1 MTITRA
7 RIADVQ
13 TAVQPLLRQDV
24 TAAAGNNTLL
34 SRAEQAAAPAHV
46 QAAAEQVRTAGGPG
60 ARVTVDAVEQVLGQQ
75 ARALIASVNQP
86 TGSGAAFL
94 SLAEAQAA
102 AARNPPLGAQVLR
115 ARELVLGKA
124 VDVDGIAAARVR
136 AQLAG
141 NDGIFKTF
149 ATLQEAEGFRGPVD
163 TTVFWLVVEGESSTT
178 KSFVQGRND
187 LWAERFDVSKVDGSV
202 VVTAE
207 H

>member
-7 RIADVQ
+7 RITDVH
-13 TAVQPLLRQDV
+13 TAVQPLLRQDAA
-24 TAAAGNNTLL
+24 AAAGNNALI

-46 QAAAEQVRTAGGPG
+46 QSAAEQVRSAGGAR

-75 ARALIASVNQP
+75 ARALIAGVNQSS
-86 TGSGAAFL
+86 GSGATFL

-102 AARNPPLGAQVLR
+102 AARNPSLGAHVLR
-115 ARELVLGKA
+115 ARELVLGKS
-124 VDVDGIAAARVR
+124 VDVDGIAAARVQAR
-136 AQLAG
+136 LSG

-149 ATLQEAEGFRGPVD
+149 ATQHEAERFRGPPD
-163 TTVFWLVVEGESSTT
+163 TSVFWLVVEGESATT
-178 KSFVQGRND
+178 KSFVQGCND
-187 LWAERFDVSKVDGSV
+187 LWSERFDISKVDGSV